1 MKKYLS
7 LVKLLFIQQYRVKPQ
22 QGKRKKGGTIAAYIV
37 LGVCFVPML
46 IGLAVAMYYLGQQT
60 KNVDNVANITTILI
74 FFCQGIVLLFGIP
87 TLISNVFSSKDA
99 DKLLFLPVRSST
111 IFAAKLTVVYLNEV
125 ITTAVMLVAT
135 LLPFGAGLS
144 AGPAYF
150 LLLILALVLIP
161 MLPML
166 IGSIVAIPLSALIAK
181 IGKNGAV
188 KTILQIVLFI
198 AIMAVYMV
206 GMYELGLWG
215 GDASDEIGGG
225 TDAAQVLLDK
235 LANMGQFAKY
245 VHSDYTL
252 AQALTGATFG
262 AVVLNL
268 LISVAENA
276 LLFGL
281 VLLMALPF
289 YHWMLSS
296 SVEGEGGARKRK
308 KSGKDELQ
316 VKNQGVVKELIFTD
330 IKRVMRDSQMGFQCI
345 MSLIVLPL
353 FVGIFSFAFGMS
365 SGEDGNMVEMLR
377 AEPLYQ
383 VIAPIV
389 FVAYMSMLGMTS
401 NVLGIYPISRENKSI
416 YIIKSLPLSFSKY
429 LLAKVIL
436 ATVALVL
443 SDTVTC
449 ILIVALFGIEWYY
462 GLLMLITMALLGF
475 GTMCITTLIDLK
487 SPKLG
492 WTNFNQSLK
501 NAKNSWLAMLV
512 GFICMLAL
520 AVVAVAC
527 IVGYVF
533 TSGGW
538 YMLMIMWII
547 IIGLSVGFAIVSYRI
562 MTSNAQKHFE
572 NIEP

>member
-22 QGKRKKGGTIAAYIV
+22 QGKRKKGGTIAAYII

-46 IGLAVAMYYLGQQT
+46 IGLGVAMFFLGKVTQS
-60 KNVDNVANITTILI
+60 VENVANITSVLI

-87 TLISNVFSSKDA
+87 TLISNVFSTKDA
-99 DKLLFLPVRSST
+99 DKLLFLPMRSST

-150 LLLILALVLIP
+150 LISVFALVLIP

-166 IGSIVAIPLSALIAK
+166 VGSIVAIPLSALIAK

-188 KTILQIVLFI
+188 KTILQIVLFV

-206 GMYELGLWG
+206 GVYELGLWG
-215 GDASDEIGGG
+215 GDASDEIGG
-225 TDAAQVLLDK
+225 TDAAQILLDK
-235 LANMGQFAKY
+235 LSNMGQLAKY
-245 VHSDYTL
+245 LHSNYTL
-252 AQALTGATFG
+252 AQALIGATFG
-262 AVVLNL
+262 AVALNL

-296 SVEGEGGARKRK
+296 SVEGEGGTRRRK
-308 KSGKDELQ
+308 KSGKEDLQ

-330 IKRVMRDSQMGFQCI
+330 IKRVMRDSQMGFQCV

-353 FVGIFSFAFGMS
+353 MVGIFSFAFGMS
-365 SGEDGNMVEMLR
+365 SGEEGNIIDMFR

-383 VIAPIV
+383 AIAPIV
-389 FVAYMSMLGMTS
+389 FVGYMSMLGMTS

-416 YIIKSLPLSFSKY
+416 YIIKSMPLNFNKY
-429 LLAKVIL
+429 LLAKVVL
-436 ATVALVL
+436 ATAAMLL
-443 SDTVTC
+443 SDTLTC
-449 ILIVALFGIEWYY
+449 ILTVILFGIDWYY
-462 GLLMLITMALLGF
+462 GILMLVTMALLGF
-475 GTMCITTLIDLK
+475 GAMCITTLIDLK

-512 GFICMLAL
+512 GLICMLAFG
-520 AVVAVAC
+520 AVAAAC
-527 IVGYVF
+527 IVGYVL

-538 YMLMIMWII
+538 YMLMIMWILI
-547 IIGLSVGFAIVSYRI
+547 VGLSTGFAIVSYRV
-562 MTSNAQKHFE
+562 MTANAQRHFD

>member
-22 QGKRKKGGTIAAYIV
+22 QGKRKKGGTIAAYII
-37 LGVCFVPML
+37 LGVCFLPML
-46 IGLAVAMYYLGQQT
+46 IGLAVAMFFLGQLS
-60 KNVDNVANITTILI
+60 KSADNAVNIATILI
-74 FFCQGIVLLFGIP
+74 FFCQGVVLLFGIP
-87 TLISNVFSSKDA
+87 SLITNVFSAKDA
-99 DKLLFLPVRSST
+99 DKLLFLPMRSAT

-150 LLLILALVLIP
+150 FISLLALIIIP
-161 MLPML
+161 MLPMF
-166 IGSIVAIPLSALIAK
+166 IGSLVAIPLSALIAK
-181 IGKNGAV
+181 LGKNGAV
-188 KTILQIVLFI
+188 KTVLQLVLFV
-198 AIMAVYMV
+198 AILAVYMF

-215 GDASDEIGGG
+215 GETSDEVGGSD
-225 TDAAQVLLDK
+225 TAQALLDK
-235 LANMGQFAKY
+235 FAGMGQYAKY

-252 AQALTGATFG
+252 AGALVGATFG
-262 AVVLNL
+262 AVALNL
-268 LISVAENA
+268 LISLAENA
-276 LLFGL
+276 FLFGL
-281 VLLMALPF
+281 VLLMAIPF
-289 YHWMLSS
+289 YHRMLTTSLES
-296 SVEGEGGARKRK
+296 DGGSRRK
-308 KSGKDELQ
+308 KSVKGSELQ
-316 VKNQGVVKELIFTD
+316 VKNQGVLKELIFTD
-330 IKRVMRDSQMGFQCI
+330 IKRVMRDSQMGFQCV

-353 FVGIFSFAFGMS
+353 MVGVFAFAFGMS
-365 SGEDGNMVEMLR
+365 SGEEGNMVDLFR

-383 VIAPIV
+383 AIAPIV
-389 FVAYMSMLGMTS
+389 FVGYMSMLGMTS

-416 YIIKSLPLSFSKY
+416 YIIKSLPLSFNKY

-462 GLLMLITMALLGF
+462 GLLMLVTMALLSF

-512 GFICMLAL
+512 GFICMLAM
-520 AVVAVAC
+520 AIVAAAF

-538 YMLMIMWII
+538 YMLMLMWIFI
-547 IIGLSVGFAIVSYRI
+547 VGLSVGFAIVSYRI
-562 MTSNAQKHFE
+562 MTANAQGHFD
-572 NIEP
+572 NIEI